1 MDYYSEMY
9 LYHNY
14 VIGLISIIILLFFL
28 YKYNN
33 EKLHGVENY
42 DEKVLKTTRE
52 SCGVLC
58 TKTYDCSAFA
68 FNNNIC
74 YLSKNPILGEPT
86 NSPFMKD
93 YNGNNFT
100 CNKLQKITDSVI
112 ASDMDF
118 KKNATYICTD
128 KLSTNVQPSA
138 TNGQPSTA
146 NGQPPTNI
154 FKIYDTEEKDLS
166 NISELAS
173 TKINKYTL
181 GEIDWGNQVTLT
193 EKPTEN
199 ITDKNTLTLFTEQND
214 EFLGQYMFPHR
225 CVSNISQRDCLD
237 QCLHNKKC
245 LGTEWNPSYYK
256 KINGKHKLYKNICC
270 PKIQLKQNIPRR
282 DDFKFGH
289 FYLKEQVNKIN
300 DIDNNSV
307 IVKM

>member
-1 MDYYSEMY
+1 MGYYSGMY
-9 LYHNY
+9 LYHY
-14 VIGLISIIILLFFL
+14 YIIVVVSIIILSIFL
-28 YKYNN
+28 YKHNN
-33 EKLHGVENY
+33 KLCGVENY
-42 DEKVLKTTRE
+42 DEKVLRTTRE

-68 FNNNIC
+68 SDNNTC

-86 NSPFMKD
+86 NSPFMKE
-93 YNGNNFT
+93 YNSNNFI

-118 KKNATYICTD
+118 KKNATYVCTN
-128 KLSTNVQPSA
+128 KQSTNVQPSVINGQQS
-138 TNGQPSTA
+138 TNSQPST
-146 NGQPPTNI
+146 NI
-154 FKIYDTEEKDLS
+154 LKIYDTEEKDLN
-166 NISELAS
+166 NIAELA
-173 TKINKYTL
+173 TAKINKYTI

-199 ITDKNTLTLFTEQND
+199 LANKNILTLFTQQDD

-225 CVSNISQRDCLD
+225 CISNISQRDCLD

-256 KINGKHKLYKNICC
+256 KINGKQKLYKNICC

-289 FYLKEQVNKIN
+289 FYLKEQINKIN
-300 DIDNNSV
+300 DIDNSI
-307 IVKM
+307 IVKL